1 MENKRLLKFS
11 RLIQKD
17 LGDIFQREGKSLFGN
32 TLISVTRV
40 RMSNDLSVAKIFLS
54 FLKVGDQQVSLEDIN
69 FRKNEIRGILGRHIG
84 KKVRIIPEL
93 IFYHDDS
100 SNYASR
106 IDEILSGLDIPAS
119 EDDKD

>member
-17 LGDIFQREGKSLFGN
+17 LGDIFLREGKSLFGN

-40 RMSNDLSVAKIFLS
+40 RMSPDLSVAKIFLS

-69 FRKNEIRGILGRHIG
+69 SRKNEIRGILGHHIG
-84 KKVRIIPEL
+84 KKVRIVPEL
-93 IFYHDDS
+93 VFYHDDS
-100 SNYASR
+100 SDYASR

-119 EDDKD
+119 EDEKD